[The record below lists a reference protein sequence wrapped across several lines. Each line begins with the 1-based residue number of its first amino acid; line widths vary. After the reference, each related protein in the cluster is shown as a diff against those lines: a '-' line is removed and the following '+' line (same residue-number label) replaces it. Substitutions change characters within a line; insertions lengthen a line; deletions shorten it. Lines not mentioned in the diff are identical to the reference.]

1 MKKIILSVFISLSIF
16 LLCACSLGNSND
28 PKETVKDFLDKY
40 KNQDSDVISDLDET
54 ISSEYTGE
62 NKERYKNLMINQYKN
77 MEYRITDEVVDGST
91 ALVTA
96 EITVFDYSSAIEEA
110 NDYLS
115 EHQKEFYKDS
125 KDETTEDDA
134 NNKVDD
140 AKTSANNIIDN
151 AKFLAYKLGLLEKVS
166 DKKKYTIEFSLT
178 KDKDDWKLDSLTDSD
193 IEKLHGIYSE

>member
-77 MEYRITDEVVDGST
+77 MEYKITDEIIDGNT
-91 ALVTA
+91 AVVTA
-96 EITVFDYSSAIEEA
+96 DVTVYNYGSMIDNA
-110 NDYLS
+110 NEYLK
-115 EHQKEFYKDS
+115 EHEQEFYKDEE
-125 KDETTEDDA
+125 KKEF
-134 NNKVDD
+134 
-140 AKTSANNIIDN
+140 DN
-151 AKFLAYKLGLLEKVS
+151 DKFLDYKLDQLEQVEDRKT
-166 DKKKYTIEFSLT
+166 YTIEFTLT
-178 KDKDDWKLDSLTDSD
+178 KDNNEWKLDDLSNENIS
-193 IEKLHGIYSE
+193 KLHGIYYE